1 MPGKNSTDNC
11 VVSLVHFGD
20 EMYAMTETP
29 FLRRVD
35 PETLETI
42 GDKVLGQSVTPH
54 KRHENAMVLGSI

>member
-1 MPGKNSTDNC
+1 M
-11 VVSLVHFGD
+11 VSLVHFGD